1 MNSLDTEKILAQQPS
16 PHFLILYLLFSR
28 AVLHSRGAPL
38 PLKASFAFLDLVFS
52 RTSSSILPG
61 KFFQHRSHFALAKT
75 SPFPHFFS
83 VFHHSNIWFFLH
95 LLTRPSKLGHTK
107 CFVPLGRST
116 DTQIVTESVQPREGH
131 FCGKEVYSVHLG
143 RPEGTLIVTA
153 RQDQRGLFCTFG
165 KVNRKP
171 KLLLGGG
178 IVTLKG
184 RGSGKGGRGE
194 RSVLGWMGVRTGA

>member
-1 MNSLDTEKILAQQPS
+1 MPS
-16 PHFLILYLLFSR
+16 SIPG
-28 AVLHSRGAPL
+28 GAPL

-95 LLTRPSKLGHTK
+95 LLTRPSKLRHTK

-116 DTQIVTESVQPREGH
+116 DTQIVTESVQPRGGS
-131 FCGKEVYSVHLG
+131 FL
-143 RPEGTLIVTA
+143 R
-153 RQDQRGLFCTFG
+153 QRGLFSTFG
-165 KVNRKP
+165 KTRGNTNCYRTARP
-171 KLLLGGG
+171 KR
-178 IVTLKG
+178 T
-184 RGSGKGGRGE
+184 
-194 RSVLGWMGVRTGA
+194 VLYFWEGQ